1 MADDSLKLIPA
12 AAVSSARLSSLLNE
26 AYADYFLPVWL
37 DEPRVVRMCQE
48 VDVTLAHS
56 VLAVAG
62 DELVGV
68 ALLSQRGDRGWISG
82 VGVVPSFRRQGIAR
96 QMVAYLQQ
104 QARILGLRVVL
115 LEVLAQNAAGLA
127 LYQSLGFRQGRE
139 LLALL
144 SEPNVLESI
153 MLPTG
158 VRREDPGKLLA
169 TQGSF
174 HIVDPSWQRDL
185 ATLAWRRDELQ
196 ALALWEDHR
205 IVGYLLYQ
213 AQKHYQTIYDLAVL
227 PAHPQRLEAARR
239 LLLTAHSLRPDAGG
253 AVINIP
259 AEDDLLPVFL
269 ELHYRIWQ
277 RQNEMIWELEEP

>member
-12 AAVSSARLSSLLNE
+12 AAVSTARLASLLNA

-56 VLAVAG
+56 VLAMVG
-62 DELVGV
+62 DEPVGV
-68 ALLSQRGDRGWISG
+68 ALFSRRGERGWISG
-82 VGVVPSFRRQGIAR
+82 VGVLPAFRRQGIAR
-96 QMVAYLQQ
+96 RMVAYLQQ
-104 QARILGLRVVL
+104 QARLLDLRVVL
-115 LEVLAQNAAGLA
+115 LEVLSQNAAGFA
-127 LYQSLGFRQGRE
+127 LYQSLGFRKGRE

-144 SEPNVLESI
+144 AEPNVMESAL
-153 MLPTG
+153 LPRG

-174 HIVDPSWQRDL
+174 HVVDPSWQRDM

-227 PAHPQRLEAARR
+227 PAYPQRLDAARR
-239 LLLTAHSLRPDAGG
+239 LLLTAHNLRPDAGG
-253 AVINIP
+253 AAINIP
-259 AEDDLLPVFL
+259 EEDDLLPVFL